1 VARDEDKRHNGID
14 LGFQLLATGEV
25 EVDDATLAAIDRGIE
40 AAQAGRCTSL
50 EELRKIAQMWTS
62 KSESPNR
69 R

>member
-1 VARDEDKRHNGID
+1 VARDEHKRHEGID
-14 LGFQLLATGEV
+14 FGFQLPATGEV
-25 EVDDATLAAIDRGIE
+25 EADGATLAAIDRGIE

-50 EELRKIAQMWTS
+50 EELRKIVQMWTY